1 MLPFA
6 STWMDLD
13 SITLSEIIQID
24 GYPMISLTCGIY
36 KNKKKERKKEK
47 KKKKVNKKQVRR
59 YRKWICGF
67 ER

>member
-36 KNKKKERKKEK
+36 KNKKKGKKERKKEEK
-47 KKKKVNKKQVRR
+47 SKQ
-59 YRKWICGF
+59 KTSS
-67 ER
+67 